1 MKKIKSSIS
10 RNLILSFVLLV
21 TILFAVFAWFSHL
34 EIANASGLAAT
45 SVTAKGLE
53 VAFEDVDEKYSDTL
67 VDDSKKYY
75 PLVSSNG
82 SSFLIPML
90 NRTTGQA
97 IVPYTSKR
105 DAVANQDY
113 YETDL
118 FFRSDRVL
126 DVNLMA
132 GSKVKP
138 HDYADGKIDNKSDF
152 GNFTKDYIAG
162 AARVAFF
169 NVDSK
174 GKETL
179 NSIWIPNSSYQLIES
194 SNFTKVKPT
203 SEGSSDGWNIPGTLD
218 YANPLYLHEKYAKGT
233 SISIERQNKK
243 MHYDSVTNKYYG
255 VLDISGDFEVD
266 HMVAV
271 STSNAEYPLSSTILT
286 NNKTYFDNNQ
296 YKFYEPNYY
305 VTVGLAGDFYADDT
319 RWPKLYFGISE
330 NKLNLFNNVCG
341 FDRFQVFMSY
351 DKVNDKLEIID
362 FIYYEEANPSN
373 RGGGTGGFLSG
384 ETTYKLENN
393 KIVLLT
399 NSYNNALYGIS
410 FTNNNLKSSIIA
422 DPLDTIVTYNS
433 NAMFLV
439 REVSEGKYSFKHLP
453 TSKYLTINENNEID
467 LSATEAVFDLGAGE
481 NGPSLSYN
489 GYYLAFQG
497 GYFYTST
504 DSKSSVIIYE
514 GNTYSFLENGIA
526 ETSYTY
532 LINGNS
538 NPTTLNNYYTNVLD
552 VPSIATL
559 AKIDN
564 SGYYKAHIKVRIW
577 AEGTDREAKTPLAG
591 GIFDNILMFEGHR
604 KDE

>member
-1 MKKIKSSIS
+1 
-10 RNLILSFVLLV
+10 
-21 TILFAVFAWFSHL
+21 
-34 EIANASGLAAT
+34 
-45 SVTAKGLE
+45 
-53 VAFEDVDEKYSDTL
+53 
-67 VDDSKKYY
+67 
-75 PLVSSNG
+75 
-82 SSFLIPML
+82 
-90 NRTTGQA
+90 
-97 IVPYTSKR
+97 
-105 DAVANQDY
+105 
-113 YETDL
+113 
-118 FFRSDRVL
+118 
-126 DVNLMA
+126 
-132 GSKVKP
+132 
-138 HDYADGKIDNKSDF
+138 
-152 GNFTKDYIAG
+152 
-162 AARVAFF
+162 
-169 NVDSK
+169 
-174 GKETL
+174 
-179 NSIWIPNSSYQLIES
+179 
-194 SNFTKVKPT
+194 
-203 SEGSSDGWNIPGTLD
+203 
-218 YANPLYLHEKYAKGT
+218 
-233 SISIERQNKK
+233 

-255 VLDISGDFEVD
+255 VLDILGDFEVD

-305 VTVGLAGDFYADDT
+305 VTVGLAGDYFADNT
-319 RWPKLYFGISE
+319 RWPKLYFGITE
-330 NKLNLFNNVCG
+330 NNLYLFNNVCG
-341 FDRFQVFMSY
+341 FDRFKVFMSY

-362 FIYYEEANPSN
+362 FIYYEEDDPSN
-373 RGGGTGGFLSG
+373 RGGGTGGFSSG
-384 ETTYKLENN
+384 ETTYELENN

-481 NGPSLSYN
+481 SGPSLSYN